1 MTGLRHGG
9 GPSWGLLERLRP
21 LPCHARRLFY
31 LAGGPWLRRG
41 VYERLG
47 SLRYSRPAL
56 FDLDGVLERH
66 LPERGG
72 IFVEAGAHDGYTQSN
87 TYYLERHR
95 GWSGVLVEPIPALA
109 RRAARRRPRSRVVN
123 CALVADE
130 HAGPTVTMRY
140 DDLMSTLAEGGANGS
155 QAAAG
160 RSHTGQR
167 AYEVEVPARTLDSLL
182 REAGPVD
189 LLCLD
194 LEGLELDV
202 LRGLDLDRN
211 APRYL
216 LVEMLDHDRQ
226 RPAFD
231 DLLEARYE
239 AVERA
244 SPYDVLY
251 RRRA

>member
-1 MTGLRHGG
+1 LRRA
-9 GPSWGLLERLRP
+9 PW
-21 LPCHARRLFY
+21 HARRLFY

-41 VYERLG
+41 AFERLG

-56 FDLDGVLERH
+56 FELDVMLERH

-72 IFVEAGAHDGYTQSN
+72 TFVEAGAHDGYTQSN

-95 GWSGVLVEPIPALA
+95 GWSGVLVEPIPSLA
-109 RRAARRRPRSRVVN
+109 RKAARHRPRSRVLN

-130 HAGPTVTMRY
+130 QDGPTVTMRF
-140 DDLMSTLAEGGANGS
+140 DDLMSTIAGSAAERPEARGGRALTGRRSYAVDVPAQTLNAVLAEIE
-155 QAAAG
+155 G
-160 RSHTGQR
+160 RQ
-167 AYEVEVPARTLDSLL
+167 
-182 REAGPVD
+182 VD

-194 LEGLELDV
+194 LEGLELEV
-202 LRGLDLDRN
+202 LRGLDLDRH

-216 LVEMLDHDRQ
+216 LVEMLDHDAQ

-231 DLLEARYE
+231 ALLGDRYE
-239 AVERA
+239 AAERA

>member
-1 MTGLRHGG
+1 VSPLAQHLRRA
-9 GPSWGLLERLRP
+9 PW
-21 LPCHARRLFY
+21 HARRLFY

-41 VYERLG
+41 AFERLG

-56 FDLDGVLERH
+56 FELDAVLERH

-72 IFVEAGAHDGYTQSN
+72 VFFEAGAHDGYTQSN

-95 GWSGVLVEPIPALA
+95 GWSGVLVEAIPALA

-123 CALVADE
+123 CALVAGD
-130 HAGPTVTMRY
+130 ASAAPKTITMRF
-140 DDLMSTLAEGGANGS
+140 DDLMSTVAGGANERSEARSGR
-155 QAAAG
+155 ALTG
-160 RSHTGQR
+160 RS
-167 AYEVEVPARTLDSLL
+167 AYTVEVPARTLDALL
-182 REAGPVD
+182 DEAGAPEID
-189 LLCLD
+189 LMCLD
-194 LEGLELDV
+194 LE
-202 LRGLDLDRN
+202 RH

-216 LVEMLDHDRQ
+216 LVEMLDHDAQ

-231 DLLEARYE
+231 ALLGDRYD

-251 RRRA
+251 RRRP

>member
-1 MTGLRHGG
+1 MASLT
-9 GPSWGLLERLRP
+9 P
-21 LPCHARRLFY
+21 LQRVPWHARRMFY

-56 FDLDGVLERH
+56 FDLDAILERH

-72 IFVEAGAHDGYTQSN
+72 VFVEAGAHDGYTQSN

-95 GWSGVLVEPIPALA
+95 GWTGVLVEAIPALA

-123 CALVADE
+123 CALVSDD
-130 HAGPTVTMRY
+130 HAGETVTMRF
-140 DDLMSTLAEGGANGS
+140 DDLMSSVAGGARERP
-155 QAAAG
+155 QAADG
-160 RSHTGQR
+160 RAYTGQR
-167 AYEVEVPARTLDSLL
+167 AYAVEVPAKTLGALL
-182 REAGPVD
+182 DETGTTTVD

-202 LRGLDLDRN
+202 LRGLDLERH
-211 APRYL
+211 APRYV
-216 LVEMLDHDRQ
+216 LVELLDHDRQ

-231 DLLEARYE
+231 ALLGQRYV
-239 AVERA
+239 AVERP

>member
-1 MTGLRHGG
+1 MSGLSQPRRA
-9 GPSWGLLERLRP
+9 LLA
-21 LPCHARRLFY
+21 ARRRFY
-31 LAGGPWLRRG
+31 LAGGPWLRCRLF
-41 VYERLG
+41 ERAG

-56 FDLDGVLERH
+56 FDLDDVIERH

-72 IFVEAGAHDGYTQSN
+72 VFVEAGAHDGYTQSN

-95 GWSGVLVEPIPALA
+95 GWSGVLVEAIPALA
-109 RRAARRRPRSRVVN
+109 QTAAQRRPRSRVVN
-123 CALVADE
+123 CALVASERD
-130 HAGPTVTMRY
+130 GPTITMRF
-140 DDLMSTLAEGGANGS
+140 DDLMSTVAGGAAERP

-160 RSHTGQR
+160 RTHDGQH
-167 AYEVEVPARTLDSLL
+167 AYAIEVPARTLSAVLED
-182 REAGPVD
+182 AGADTVD

-202 LRGLDLDRN
+202 LRGTDLDRH

-216 LVEMLDHDRQ
+216 LVEMLDHDAQ

-231 DLLEARYE
+231 DLLGVRYE

-251 RRRA
+251 RRRSA